1 VNAPNPSGGV
11 HHVSP
16 ATYWKVGGTL
26 AVLTALEV
34 AVVYIDALKP
44 FLAFLLLLIGV
55 IKFALVAMYFMH
67 LKFDAPIF
75 SRFFVGGIVLAIVLA
90 VAVLAI
96 VQHNRAAEALL
107 RG

>member
-1 VNAPNPSGGV
+1 
-11 HHVSP
+11 
-16 ATYWKVGGTL
+16 
-26 AVLTALEV
+26 
-34 AVVYIDALKP
+34 
-44 FLAFLLLLIGV
+44 
-55 IKFALVAMYFMH
+55 MYFMH